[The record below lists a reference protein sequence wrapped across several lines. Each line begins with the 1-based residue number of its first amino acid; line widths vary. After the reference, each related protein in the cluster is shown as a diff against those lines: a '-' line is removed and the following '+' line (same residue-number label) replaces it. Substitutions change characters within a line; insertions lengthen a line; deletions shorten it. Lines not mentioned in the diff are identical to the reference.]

1 MPRLS
6 IIIPHRRNDVELENT
21 ILSVLENKPSD
32 SEVIVVHDG
41 SYANP
46 YQLQDEVLLIRDQ
59 SSTDVGMINRAL
71 MVARAQIVC
80 LLCNGATVYG
90 ERWSEEA
97 VDRMQHDLEIA
108 AISPTSMEALS
119 HKTVSGIDVSHFHL
133 RPVLS
138 QSHAEIKSNGELSGP
153 SLSCGFYRRKIL
165 TAVGGWNESVHWDN
179 IDIELAMLLNALGLK
194 CESLSSQSAKIATL
208 VPKAWNLADIQQI
221 AALAVAYGLRSS
233 KFVTAMVDLVR
244 GSLSGKP
251 LRSIAWA
258 KGILSRGH
266 ATEVSRRLKAARE
279 ELKRQENAARS
290 LAWPTAAQY
299 RRAA

>member
-32 SEVIVVHDG
+32 CEVIVVHDG

-71 MVARAQIVC
+71 MVARAPIVC

-97 VDRMQHDLEIA
+97 VDRMHQDLEIA
-108 AISPTSMEALS
+108 AISPTSTEALPRTS
-119 HKTVSGIDVSHFHL
+119 VAGIDVSNFQL

-138 QSHAEIKSNGELSGP
+138 RSHAETKSDGELSGP
-153 SLSCGFYRRKIL
+153 SLCCGFYRRKIL

-194 CESLSSQSAKIATL
+194 CESLSSQSAKIAAL
-208 VPKAWNLADIQQI
+208 IPKAWNLAEIQQI

-233 KFVTAMVDLVR
+233 KFVTAMIDLMR
-244 GSLSGKP
+244 GSLSGRP

-266 ATEVSRRLKAARE
+266 ATEVGRRLKAARE